1 MCFWFGC
8 VMRGG
13 CCWVGCGCLGC
24 VNSAACVLVNMAG
37 DIPKMIC
44 ACVIGVGIILIKGR
58 GDG

>member
-13 CCWVGCGCLGC
+13 CCWAGCGCLGC
-24 VNSAACVLVNMAG
+24 VSFAACVLVNMAG

-44 ACVIGVGIILIKGR
+44 ACVIGVGIISIKGR